1 MRLRSSPKSP
11 SGCARSPKK
20 RSRNSILIRRPHEQL
35 GSEAALRT
43 KIWQITDFSFE
54 IVSALE
60 PQFYDYIA
68 DAAYWALTRAHPQ
81 LTRPAFEEMPIG
93 TLEMIDAIGTIA
105 QQTGMS
111 FRSNPFSAL
120 ALGF

>member
-1 MRLRSSPKSP
+1 MREIAEEKIAQLDPDQKAALR
-11 SGCARSPKK
+11 
-20 RSRNSILIRRPHEQL
+20 EQL